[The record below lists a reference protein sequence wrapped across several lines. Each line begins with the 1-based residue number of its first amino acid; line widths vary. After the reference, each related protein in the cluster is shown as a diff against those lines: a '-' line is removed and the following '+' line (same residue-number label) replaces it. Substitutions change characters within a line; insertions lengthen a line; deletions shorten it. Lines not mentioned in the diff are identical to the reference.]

1 MIRLGLCCLFREE
14 PIKFRRKTAKSLRGL
29 PRREQLSMLADL
41 CRHNA
46 GALKRALLYCRDH
59 GIGDFRI
66 NSQILPLYT
75 HPEVGYRIQELPGG
89 AEIIAEFRSCEALC
103 RRYGLR
109 TTLHPDQFIL
119 LSSPSDDVTRRS
131 IDELDYQAEV
141 AEMVGADVI
150 NIHGGGAY
158 GNKRQALD
166 RLRRRLE
173 RLRPA
178 VRERLCLEN
187 DDKIYSPR
195 DLLPLCRAEKLPFV
209 YDAHHHRCL
218 PDGLEEAE
226 VTESA
231 LRTWNREPVFHIS
244 SPRDG
249 WAGKTPRFHH
259 DFVDPADMP
268 GGWLSLERDLTV
280 EVEAKAKELAV
291 NRLRKDLSGR
301 GWPIAFDLCDAV

>member
-14 PIKFRRKTAKSLRGL
+14 PIKFRRKTAKSLRDL
-29 PRREQLSMLADL
+29 PRTEQLAVLAAL
-41 CRHNA
+41 CLDNA
-46 GALKRALLYCRDH
+46 RALRQALHYCRDH

-75 HPEVGYRIQELPGG
+75 HPELGYRIEELPGS
-89 AEIIAEFRSCEALC
+89 AEIITAFQSCGTFC
-103 RRYGLR
+103 RRHGLR

-119 LSSPSDDVTRRS
+119 LSSPSEEVTRRS
-131 IDELDYQAEV
+131 IAELDYQAEL
-141 AEMVGADVI
+141 AELVGVDVI

-158 GNKRQALD
+158 GEKHQALI

-173 RLRPA
+173 RLRPQ
-178 VRERLCLEN
+178 VRERLSLEN

-195 DLLPLCRAEKLPFV
+195 DLLPLCRAEELPFV
-209 YDAHHHRCL
+209 YDVHHHRCL
-218 PDGLEEAE
+218 PDGLEVAE

-231 LRTWNREPVFHIS
+231 LLTWSREPLFHIS

-249 WAGKTPRFHH
+249 WEGKTPRFHN
-259 DFVDPADMP
+259 DFIDPSDIPAV
-268 GGWLSLERDLTV
+268 WLSLEWDLTI

-291 NRLRKDLSGR
+291 NRLRKDLAGR
-301 GWPIAFDLCDAV
+301 VVLFPEDAIDT